1 MKKFKRLV
9 ALVLAGV
16 LALGLLTACGT
27 STSEFNEKAEK
38 QVVAA
43 INSYRD
49 ENALLTN
56 DSTLK
61 AECAEVLTHVNAD
74 GMIPLGYAR
83 QQKTETG
90 TNGVVTLIVIGA
102 ETEKSYSFSNIN
114 DSNRNTLVN
123 ALAITPENLTNYV
136 SSVRASVSKDKDL
149 YNRLDAVGVATRTI
163 NGKTYLAMAMRLTIK
178 K

>member
-16 LALGLLTACGT
+16 LALGLLTACGGN
-27 STSEFNEKAEK
+27 TSEFNDKVEK

-56 DSTLK
+56 DSAMK
-61 AECAEVLTHVNAD
+61 AECAEVLSHINGD
-74 GMIPLGYAR
+74 GKIPLGYAR
-83 QQKTETG
+83 QQKTET
-90 TNGVVTLIVIGA
+90 TANNTVVLIVIGA

-114 DSNRNTLVN
+114 DSNRNMLVD
-123 ALAITPENLTNYV
+123 ALAITPDNLTKYLD
-136 SSVRASVSKDKDL
+136 SIRTSVSKDRDL

-163 NGKTYLAMAMRLTIK
+163 NGKTYLAMAMQITVK